1 MLVNKRYIGII
12 SSIEKSGRGFTS
24 TSGTKYLNYAVTL
37 EGNVSKFQLS
47 LPITMIL
54 EAGDE
59 IKFTLKVDKKK
70 MLRLTDVEIVSYDLK
85 YPLKTQPSDLII

>member
-1 MLVNKRYIGII
+1 MLVNKRYVGII

-24 TSGTKYLNYAVTL
+24 STGTKYLNYAVTL

-47 LPITMIL
+47 LPSAMIL

-59 IKFTLKVDKKK
+59 IKFTLKIDKNKK
-70 MLRLTDVEIVSYDLK
+70 LRLNDIEIVSYDLK
-85 YPLKTQPSDLII
+85 YPLRTQPSDLII